1 MNAENQKAHEVT
13 VRIGTIKGEK
23 TYTLPQ
29 QTKVSELISM
39 VLADFP
45 DLPKADRYVL
55 VRKSSGETLDGNR
68 PLVSY
73 HFSADE
79 LLELTAIGGGA

>member
-1 MNAENQKAHEVT
+1 MSAEQAHNVT
-13 VRIGTIKGEK
+13 VRVGTIKGEK
-23 TYTLPQ
+23 SYTLPQ
-29 QTKVSELISM
+29 QTKVSELISK

-55 VRKSSGETLDGNR
+55 VRKSTGDTLDGDR

-73 HFSADE
+73 HFASDE